1 MSDGFGENLPYS
13 GFGLV
18 KNEQEG
24 NEQEGNVVVLPA
36 VHRQWQRFVVSYVVQ
51 SYD

>member
-1 MSDGFGENLPYS
+1 MSDGFGEILPYS

-24 NEQEGNVVVLPA
+24 SVVVLPV
-36 VHRQWQRFVVSYVVQ
+36 VHSYGALAAFCSFECRPVK
-51 SYD
+51 